1 MNEWIMNTYV
11 LMIFFVPSKTHC
23 RGAGK
28 TSFTAHLPPPHPIPI
43 IFLCQ
48 PLHVWLPRT
57 SYLATLGFFAL
68 YTVFP
73 HMFAHVS
80 IKHSAYSSLASCLF
94 ISASLSKLYTTLLP
108 PLHPK
113 NELIHWLT
121 AYLVYLENLQE
132 LINSHT
138 NLSRQ
143 SECYLRNMRRILWCR
158 NTARFSLYM
167 IYKLKV
173 CIFYVILHAIQLAI
187 ILSSVISV

>member
-1 MNEWIMNTYV
+1 MYWWFSLYHQKHIAGV
-11 LMIFFVPSKTHC
+11 LEKLLSQRICLHLTLSL
-23 RGAGK
+23 
-28 TSFTAHLPPPHPIPI
+28 SFSSVNLCMFDFHEPPTWR
-43 IFLCQ
+43 LW
-48 PLHVWLPRT
+48 V
-57 SYLATLGFFAL
+57 FFAL

-187 ILSSVISV
+187 ILSSVISA